1 MKPITLPAAGLGV
14 SFLLGLALAA
24 GPPAAAQQP
33 GGKPRPPTTEQ
44 AVPPESKPAAAPE
57 SKEVPSRKSVVSLP
71 VTIKL
76 ALMADPRLLLPYDI
90 EVTVDGSKAVLSGEV
105 ASQEETRAAMAVA
118 QQVEGVKAVVS
129 KLKVVPELARAL
141 ARNRD
146 ETITKYVKARFKAST
161 TLEAAAFEVKT
172 EDGVVSLSGQTRF
185 QVIVLEA
192 AEAARQVPGV
202 KAVRTEG
209 VRLEAGD

>member
-1 MKPITLPAAGLGV
+1 MKPTTLPAAGLGAGL
-14 SFLLGLALAA
+14 LLGLALAA
-24 GPPAAAQQP
+24 GPPAVAQQP
-33 GGKPRPPTTEQ
+33 GGKPPQPPTEQ
-44 AVPPESKPAAAPE
+44 AAPPASKPVVPE
-57 SKEVPSRKSVVSLP
+57 FKEVPSRKPVGSLP

-76 ALMADPRLLLPYDI
+76 ALMADPRLLPYDI

-105 ASQEETRAAMAVA
+105 ASQEETRAALAVA

-141 ARNRD
+141 ARKRD
-146 ETITKYVKARFKAST
+146 ETITQYVKARFKAST
-161 TLEAAAFEVKT
+161 TLEAAAFGVKT

-185 QVIVLEA
+185 QVIILEA

-202 KAVRTEG
+202 KAIRTEG